1 MVLLN
6 QRAIANIRFYDT
18 TSSAFDEKTL
28 ATVVGREGASTTMC
42 PLKPAGS
49 VAPAL

>member
-49 VAPAL
+49 VTPAS